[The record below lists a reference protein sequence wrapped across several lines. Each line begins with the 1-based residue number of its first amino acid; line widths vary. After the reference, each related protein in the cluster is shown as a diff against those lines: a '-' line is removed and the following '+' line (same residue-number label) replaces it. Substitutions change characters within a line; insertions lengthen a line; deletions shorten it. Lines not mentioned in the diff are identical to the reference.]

1 MQEAVENCLDPLS
14 FAQCLNCC
22 SLLNEIQ
29 SGCPVHIQR
38 NFSNHVAAPIE
49 RVFAQVADKI
59 CLPLLKLSVRVG
71 EATEDNGALSA
82 SDAKEYLLSQLDKV
96 QRFLRCLLLFRLHKY
111 VKQEFAARVGWRMLA
126 AQMRQAVLKLL
137 KTTAN
142 LKVCLLVFCL
152 YFIFYLYFTCILLVF
167 CLNFNFSIICSD
179 LLFIIFIVG
188 ISG

>member
-29 SGCPVHIQR
+29 SGCPAHLQR
-38 NFSNHVAAPIE
+38 NFSNHIAAPIE
-49 RVFAQVADKI
+49 RLFAQVADKI

-71 EATEDNGALSA
+71 ETAEESSALNA
-82 SDAKEYLLSQLDKV
+82 SDAREYLLSQLDRV
-96 QRFLRCLLLFRLHKY
+96 QRFLRCLLLFRSHKY

-126 AQMRQAVLKLL
+126 VQMRQAVLKLL
-137 KTTAN
+137 KTTVN
-142 LKVCLLVFCL
+142 LKV
-152 YFIFYLYFTCILLVF
+152 YFICILFVF
-167 CLNFNFSIICSD
+167 YLNFNFSIPCPD